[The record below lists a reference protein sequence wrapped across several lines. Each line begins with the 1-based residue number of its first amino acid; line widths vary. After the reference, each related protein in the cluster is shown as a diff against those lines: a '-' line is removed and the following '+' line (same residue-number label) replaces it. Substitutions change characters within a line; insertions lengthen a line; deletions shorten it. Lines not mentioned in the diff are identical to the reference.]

1 MNPSQGKT
9 AFELLQQTPEARLA
23 DLIFEFEPFYVG
35 KGKGRRFER
44 TYKEA
49 IANRGTK
56 HRHNKIRSIVKHGLE
71 PIIIKVFKDIS
82 EQEAFAKEVELIE
95 AFKPYLTNLT
105 NGGDGSSGHVK
116 TEESKH
122 KASVT
127 CKKIWTEEKKKEQSE
142 KMKAISNPE
151 DVKRRVELRKSRGTD
166 LHTNET
172 KQLIKDKLKEKWQNP
187 LFRAKVIANRAKA
200 HSEGR
205 GKRKSQYTKE
215 QLRERANIAKRK
227 RRAERKNKS

>member
-1 MNPSQGKT
+1 MNSYYTYIYLDPRKT
-9 AFELLQQTPEARLA
+9 GYYTYQ

-151 DVKRRVELRKSRGTD
+151 DVKRRVELRKSSSQIKHWLINFGST
-166 LHTNET
+166 T
-172 KQLIKDKLKEKWQNP
+172 KPVSQKIIKN
-187 LFRAKVIANRAKA
+187 RIA
-200 HSEGR
+200 
-205 GKRKSQYTKE
+205 
-215 QLRERANIAKRK
+215 
-227 RRAERKNKS
+227 